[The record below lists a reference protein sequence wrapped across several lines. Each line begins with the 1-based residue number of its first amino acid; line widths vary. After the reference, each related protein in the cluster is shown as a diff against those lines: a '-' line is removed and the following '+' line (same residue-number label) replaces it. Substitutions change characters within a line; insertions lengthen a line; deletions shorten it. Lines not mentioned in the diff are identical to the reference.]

1 MCNLDTTDL
10 SVVDDIE
17 VDEYNFTDG
26 CGNMS
31 SELAD
36 YCAGKFGYSQ
46 TSAVQVRI
54 AGVKGVLM
62 VKPSL
67 RGRSVELRP
76 SMIKFDMKNDT
87 ALNVIRCATA
97 SRAKLNRQL
106 ILCLS
111 SLGVPDSYFVK
122 RLDEAIKSA
131 NFSHV
136 ID

>member
-1 MCNLDTTDL
+1 MCNVDPADIST
-10 SVVDDIE
+10 VDDIE
-17 VDEYNFTDG
+17 EGDFYFTDG

-36 YCAGKFGYSQ
+36 YCASKFGYSQ

-62 VKPSL
+62 VKPTL
-67 RGRSVELRP
+67 KGRSVELRP
-76 SMIKFDMKNDT
+76 SMIKFDMYNDT

-97 SRAKLNRQL
+97 SSAKLNRQL

-111 SLGVPDSYFVK
+111 SLGVPDSYFVN
-122 RLDEAIKSA
+122 RLD
-131 NFSHV
+131 
-136 ID
+136 